1 MVDIIYRPVLFEKII
16 QKTLFLRGEFGQQ
29 STTQLQTPAP
39 TIPTK
44 MKSSQRPASPTEL
57 SYTQLEKLTSPSRGI
72 GRCSLNN
79 SMMMSAMSANDS
91 QHTFRNSQT
100 PQPSKAPRTTPHPHP
115 SHSINT
121 HTNHNIEL
129 SVSPDRVANL
139 AKKLRTSTIQSQSKQ
154 QDIQQFIAMLQGM
167 QHTVS
172 RTIDE
177 QQRNRKSQAL
187 NLLLNM
193 FERVLE
199 GQNDLHESENA
210 NQLEHTFCKQ
220 RDDEMMQM
228 NREIQQLINEKNELE
243 KNLLRAQDECNEEKR
258 RSREAELVASESEIV
273 RDGLFAS
280 YGQLTEANVE
290 LERAVE
296 EYNSEKMALG
306 RDLQC
311 FKEEVSQLETQC
323 SIFNQQLK
331 EKDLELA
338 QKEIKI
344 DTMHSQLATHL
355 RSLELANNTR
365 HQLQDELH
373 NSQRNATSMSQQLL
387 EIRQKYTTLQ
397 KESDA
402 NRENCRFD
410 EMHQNSLAI
419 QLQEEHFKRKDLEVQ
434 STAAQEQIRKLVR
447 ENANLKTKINEM
459 SARLETSILDSREKA
474 SGTYSVTSHESLQE
488 KNNSVAENTMS
499 LVDYLD
505 PDSKYD

>member
-1 MVDIIYRPVLFEKII
+1 
-16 QKTLFLRGEFGQQ
+16 
-29 STTQLQTPAP
+29 
-39 TIPTK
+39 
-44 MKSSQRPASPTEL
+44 
-57 SYTQLEKLTSPSRGI
+57 
-72 GRCSLNN
+72 
-79 SMMMSAMSANDS
+79 MMMSAMSANDS

-100 PQPSKAPRTTPHPHP
+100 PQPSKAPRTTPYPHP

-121 HTNHNIEL
+121 HTNHNIGL
-129 SVSPDRVANL
+129 SVTPDRVANL

-258 RSREAELVASESEIV
+258 RSREAELVASESEVV

-474 SGTYSVTSHESLQE
+474 SGTYSVTSHKSLQE